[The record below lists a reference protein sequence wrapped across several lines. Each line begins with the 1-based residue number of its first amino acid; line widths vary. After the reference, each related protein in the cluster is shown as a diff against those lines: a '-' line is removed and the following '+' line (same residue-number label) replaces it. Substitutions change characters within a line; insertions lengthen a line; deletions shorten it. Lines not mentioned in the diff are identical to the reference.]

1 MLPITVGGIWVPVI
15 VRAGIALAVLMAG
28 PALAADEKGGRPSDR
43 ALAPLV
49 ACRPIADPRARAT
62 CYDAALDKLQQSVA
76 DRAVVVMD
84 REQVKASFGFGGSQP
99 LPRSVAAKALP
110 EPIQEIDSTVTTV
123 QSLGYDNWAIRL
135 ASGAVW
141 RTTDSALAFPPKV
154 GATVKIRRAS
164 LGGYT
169 MFLGRNQTVRVLR
182 AK

>member
-1 MLPITVGGIWVPVI
+1 MNA
-15 VRAGIALAVLMAG
+15 RAGILMALLLAG
-28 PALAADEKGGRPSDR
+28 PAFAAEDRGRASDR

-49 ACRPIADPRARAT
+49 VCRPIPDSRARAA

-99 LPRSVAAKALP
+99 LPKSAAARALP
-110 EPIQEIDSTVTTV
+110 EQVQEIDSTITTV

-164 LGGYT
+164 LGGYI
-169 MFLGRNQTVRVLR
+169 MVLGRNQTVRVLR